1 LQSNDGTEAI
11 VPNEILIS
19 STVINHSYTNRNM
32 RIAIPVQIS
41 YQSDLHRAMEIMK
54 QAAANQIRVLTDPEI
69 KVYLKSFGDN
79 GIDLEMGIW
88 INDPEEGQLDLRSDI
103 NMEIWSEF
111 QKSGIEIPYPQ
122 RDIRIINGQPSA

>member
-1 LQSNDGTEAI
+1 
-11 VPNEILIS
+11 
-19 STVINHSYTNRNM
+19 M